1 MWTRVPRDLVN
12 ITPHIPRRVESNVS
26 RIVPSFLSFPD
37 NLSPWACHLI
47 KTVFLNISLP
57 SAKHSLL
64 KPSVYCS
71 LPFTNASPEAQFP
84 VHAHRHIKKAIYSL
98 TAEARKT
105 GSVHR
110 YLGCG
115 FHWPLHSKCEVCV
128 CVCLSVCKRERACV
142 CICMYTCVCTAHVSV
157 SVYNPEEEC
166 VCAHIC
172 VFVCVHRYIMYTHWS
187 LGENIP
193 QHHLFFLRWYLLQPQ
208 HSGSPV
214 PPYAP
219 NILTSGPLALP
230 AGLLPVD
237 RCFPANPLLSYSF
250 RRPSWLTG
258 LWWRNQAVWCL
269 QSAPN
274 PLSPS
279 PTAPAP
285 LPCPSS
291 VSQTSCWSSHLYT
304 LPWPAR
310 PTETRPVILRTA
322 EGPMEVPRTHM
333 TWACHTCSQGL
344 FLDSQS

>member
-157 SVYNPEEEC
+157 CVSVHTYVCLCVYIGTLCTHTGHLGRTFHSIIFSFSVGIYSNPS
-166 VCAHIC
+166 IQD
-172 VFVCVHRYIMYTHWS
+172 
-187 LGENIP
+187 L
-193 QHHLFFLRWYLLQPQ
+193 QYLLMLPTSSPQ
-208 HSGSPV
+208 GLWPFLLASSLWTGVSQQTHCSPIHSD
-214 PPYAP
+214 A
-219 NILTSGPLALP
+219 P
-230 AGLLPVD
+230 AG
-237 RCFPANPLLSYSF
+237 
-250 RRPSWLTG
+250 
-258 LWWRNQAVWCL
+258 
-269 QSAPN
+269 
-274 PLSPS
+274 
-279 PTAPAP
+279 
-285 LPCPSS
+285 
-291 VSQTSCWSSHLYT
+291 
-304 LPWPAR
+304 
-310 PTETRPVILRTA
+310 
-322 EGPMEVPRTHM
+322 
-333 TWACHTCSQGL
+333 
-344 FLDSQS
+344 